1 MKAPRNN
8 PSLCTQQCLGGL
20 GVDAPLDQRWIQ
32 CAIQSERDDLS
43 LRAHPPIRATGHRE
57 GFELD
62 AQLGDPLADRAFNCD
77 EAGLSGETCEL
88 GAVVGQGEA
97 IRWSVHRGCD
107 HLASPATIPNFM
119 ATDKRSG
126 IADDATDYEDIPEP
140 AAPAASA
147 PPPLRKAR
155 PRGASGIASDADL
168 FEDLLEESTDG
179 VHSLDSDWLY
189 QVDGHVFGPVKPKE
203 LLEMLYRGEIT
214 GESPVSSD
222 EGDFRPLR
230 HFAVLRSHLP
240 KVESHHRELEAAK
253 AKDRVEGKARLKK
266 RFGWAGAA
274 LVAALIGSIGI
285 AYWVRSSRVAD
296 AEADKQAQEAALN
309 QQLDDLAASVSIEP
323 PLMAVVQEPEVRKRG
338 KRSRRRSKQAV
349 ARFSG
354 GPAKTGDLTKP
365 EIMKGVG
372 KAFGGLKRCIVKQ
385 LQRDKDTVPEQI
397 VLTFSVNNEG
407 RAQNVSLTDRFLRRS
422 PLKACVAAKLARVR
436 WRVYKGEVQ
445 NIEYPITI
453 GRH

>member
-1 MKAPRNN
+1 
-8 PSLCTQQCLGGL
+8 
-20 GVDAPLDQRWIQ
+20 
-32 CAIQSERDDLS
+32 
-43 LRAHPPIRATGHRE
+43 
-57 GFELD
+57 
-62 AQLGDPLADRAFNCD
+62 
-77 EAGLSGETCEL
+77 
-88 GAVVGQGEA
+88 
-97 IRWSVHRGCD
+97 
-107 HLASPATIPNFM
+107 M

-140 AAPAASA
+140 AAPAAA

-168 FEDLLEESTDG
+168 FEDMLEESTDG

-189 QVDGHVFGPVKPKE
+189 QIDGHVFGPVKPKE
-203 LLEMLYRGEIT
+203 LLEMLYRAEIT

-222 EGDFRPLR
+222 EGEFRPLR

-240 KVESHHRELEAAK
+240 KVEKHHGELEATK
-253 AKDRVEGKARLKK
+253 AADRVEARARLKK
-266 RFGWAGAA
+266 RLAWAGAA
-274 LVAALIGSIGI
+274 LFAALIGSLGI
-285 AYWVRSSRVAD
+285 AAWVRTSRE
-296 AEADKQAQEAALN
+296 AEAEAQKLAKEAALN

-323 PLMAVVQEPEVRKRG
+323 PLMAVVQEPAPTKRG
-338 KRSRRRSKQAV
+338 KRSRRRRKASRAV

-354 GPAKTGDLTKP
+354 GPAKTGELSKQ

-372 KAFGGLKRCIVKQ
+372 RSFGGLKRCIVKQ

-407 RAQNVSLTDRFLRRS
+407 RAQNVSLADRFLRRS
-422 PLKACVAAKLARVR
+422 PLKDCMAAKLARVR
-436 WRVYKGEVQ
+436 WRAYKGEVQ